1 MKNNAI
7 VLREAGKLSKIFTE
21 EEAKLIRDGKQDVT
35 YLTQFFKNKMDSEQR
50 LKDAL
55 GDRPIY
61 PEKEMREMVE
71 RGIKLKEEIRMFR
84 DLHNIKD
91 PQEFDSKEK
100 EKVS

>member
-1 MKNNAI
+1 M
-7 VLREAGKLSKIFTE
+7 EASKLCKIFTE
-21 EEAKLIRDGKQDVT
+21 EEAKLIREGKQDVT
-35 YLTQFFKNKMDSEQR
+35 YLTQFFKNKMESEQR
-50 LKDAL
+50 LKNAL